1 MNRRKRRK
9 QFKRIYGMYPEQYEK
24 WVREHLSEIVAARLK
39 EELEEAAKIIRKG
52 IDAWKEEIRAAAEF
66 MEGRKKDG
74 KDGVDP

>member
-39 EELEEAAKIIRKG
+39 EELEEAAKIICKG